1 MDNKNEETIVYV
13 TIPRKEELSCVNC
26 EIDFIEVQNS
36 LAKSNYH
43 WQTLKCRLIIHIL
56 PEIIASPIPG
66 TDNSISIIT
75 SNEFL
80 ETGKL
85 QKTLRTLNMLFKS
98 PQTVT
103 VEGYI
108 VCLNYTIE
116 CKLAPMWNKVGQY
129 YIQGKHFY
137 TSMQEMNALKLQIS
151 INDGNVLFKFQPRK
165 LKIPFIQLED
175 FYLLRSSILD
185 FLIDNNGFINL
196 TEFSQSV
203 YVLPSMSMGKVIS
216 VVKKI
221 PSSCP
226 FKDYEQMRRHWKN
239 MYGYRLP
246 KTPEGIIYYNIKFSS
261 PGVNHFTYPSTCVAL
276 KPLQLFPSND
286 NEYII
291 SQFIDDI
298 RKTISEICG
307 KKLQLLSHKKEN
319 VQFFSLN
326 EYTSNLQNKLLSPE
340 DKELS
345 KFHSNVK
352 IIEKIPKSEFLS
364 KYEHWLLTDTNKS
377 TCQTLK
383 PITHLSEIEKI
394 HTTSIPIAVNN
405 RKTFLNENLR
415 TDKINDNKI
424 INSNLLNYNET
435 VGKSSNRLQHVKRK
449 FQSFE
454 TNTESNHSMQL
465 NEHNNTKVKE
475 KFLNIRNDIKMNQD
489 VDIEMLAKL
498 NQLDQVKSSVLS
510 DWLQKHSIPHK
521 LKEKKSQLILKVMEH
536 IRKKKICY

>member
-1 MDNKNEETIVYV
+1 MDNKNKETIAYV
-13 TIPRKEELSCVNC
+13 TIPRKEELRCVNC

-56 PEIIASPIPG
+56 PEIIASPILG
-66 TDNSISIIT
+66 TDNSISIIV

-85 QKTLRTLNMLFKS
+85 QKTLRTLNMLASFKT
-98 PQTVT
+98 PQPVT
-103 VEGYI
+103 VEDYI

-116 CKLAPMWNKVGQY
+116 CKLSPKWNKVGQY

-151 INDGNVLFKFQPRK
+151 INDGNVSFRFQPRK

-196 TEFSQSV
+196 MEFCQSV

-216 VVKKI
+216 VAKKI

-226 FKDYEQMRRHWKN
+226 FRDYEQLRRHWKN

-261 PGVNHFTYPSTCVAL
+261 PGVNHFIYPSTCVAL
-276 KPLQLFPSND
+276 KPIQLFPCND
-286 NEYII
+286 SEYII
-291 SQFIDDI
+291 SQFIDDM
-298 RKTISEICG
+298 RKTIPEICG
-307 KKLQLLSHKKEN
+307 KRLQILSHQKQN
-319 VQFFSLN
+319 IQFFSLN
-326 EYTSNLQNKLLSPE
+326 EYTSSLQNKLSSPG
-340 DKELS
+340 DKKSSTLL
-345 KFHSNVK
+345 SNVTN
-352 IIEKIPKSEFLS
+352 IEKIPKSEFLS

-377 TCQTLK
+377 TSQNFK
-383 PITHLSEIEKI
+383 PTTHLSEIEKI
-394 HTTSIPIAVNN
+394 HSTSIPIAVNK
-405 RKTFLNENLR
+405 KTVLNDLR
-415 TDKINDNKI
+415 IDK
-424 INSNLLNYNET
+424 INSNLLNYNGT
-435 VGKSSNRLQHVKRK
+435 LATSLNCVQHTKKK

-454 TNTESNHSMQL
+454 TNIESMHSMQL
-465 NEHNNTKVKE
+465 NTRINS
-475 KFLNIRNDIKMNQD
+475 RNQD

-498 NQLDQVKSSVLS
+498 NQLDQVKCSVLS

-521 LKEKKSQLILKVMEH
+521 LKEKKAQLILKVIEH
-536 IRKKKICY
+536 IKKRKTCN

>member
-1 MDNKNEETIVYV
+1 
-13 TIPRKEELSCVNC
+13 
-26 EIDFIEVQNS
+26 
-36 LAKSNYH
+36 
-43 WQTLKCRLIIHIL
+43 
-56 PEIIASPIPG
+56 
-66 TDNSISIIT
+66 
-75 SNEFL
+75 
-80 ETGKL
+80 
-85 QKTLRTLNMLFKS
+85 
-98 PQTVT
+98 
-103 VEGYI
+103 
-108 VCLNYTIE
+108 
-116 CKLAPMWNKVGQY
+116 MWNKVGQY

-203 YVLPSMSMGKVIS
+203 YVLPSMNMGKVIS

-226 FKDYEQMRRHWKN
+226 FKDYEQLRRHWKN

-291 SQFIDDI
+291 SLFIDDI

-307 KKLQLLSHKKEN
+307 KKLQILSHKKEN

-326 EYTSNLQNKLLSPE
+326 EYTSNLQNKLLSPGE
-340 DKELS
+340 KESS
-345 KFHSNVK
+345 KFQSNVK

-364 KYEHWLLTDTNKS
+364 KYEHWLLKDTNKS

-394 HTTSIPIAVNN
+394 HTTSIPVGVNN

-415 TDKINDNKI
+415 IDKINDNKI

-454 TNTESNHSMQL
+454 TNTESINSMQI
-465 NEHNNTKVKE
+465 NEHTNTKVKE

-498 NQLDQVKSSVLS
+498 NQLDQVKSSILS